1 MVLELVPELFPP
13 PVVLEFVPELFPP
26 PVVLEFV
33 PEALPEVMSIINS
46 KLAEQVPSVAV
57 VGNLTTSPG
66 ERPELLKLTVITEP
80 FKLAC
85 PAEEGI
91 NCPIVKDN

>member
-1 MVLELVPELFPP
+1 
-13 PVVLEFVPELFPP
+13 
-26 PVVLEFV
+26 
-33 PEALPEVMSIINS
+33 MSIINS

-66 ERPELLKLTVITEP
+66 ERPELLKLTVMIGP
-80 FKLAC
+80 FKLAW

-91 NCPIVKDN
+91 NCPI